1 MATPFEE
8 FIQTEL
14 PRRPFLFADVAEE
27 SVFIRR
33 GAAPRQMGGVLL
45 AEGEV
50 LGMKDGILQGV
61 GSGGG
66 GSFAGGLAYLQE
78 SAATTW
84 EIQHNR
90 NNSNV
95 AGVTVINSA
104 GNVII
109 PDSVSV
115 TANTVTLT
123 FSVAQ
128 AGKATIV
135 FV

>member
-14 PRRPFLFADVAEE
+14 PRRPFLLNDVQAE
-27 SVFIRR
+27 SVIVRR
-33 GAAPRQMGGVLL
+33 GAAPRQMDGVLL

-66 GSFAGGLAYLQE
+66 GSFAGGYTHTQE
-78 SAATTW
+78 TGATSWT
-84 EIQHNR
+84 ITHNR

-104 GNVII
+104 GNVVV
-109 PDSVSV
+109 PDSVSIDV
-115 TANTVTLT
+115 NTVTLT

-128 AGKATIV
+128 SGKATLV

>member
-14 PRRPFLFADVAEE
+14 PRRPFLFNDVAAE

-33 GAAPRQMGGVLL
+33 GAAPRQMDGILL
-45 AEGEV
+45 GEGEV
-50 LGMKDGILQGV
+50 LGMKDGVLTGV
-61 GSGGG
+61 GAGGS
-66 GSFAGGLAYLQE
+66 GSFAGGLAYTQE
-78 SAATTW
+78 VAATTW
-84 EIQHNR
+84 TINHNR

-95 AGVTVINSA
+95 AGITVINSS

-109 PDSVSV
+109 PDAVAVDVNSV
-115 TANTVTLT
+115 TLS